1 MRRQQN
7 ASVYRRLL
15 LYFIGGFEA
24 LLALFALMCFV
35 IALVLVI
42 QLNLHPGVGAQRLAN
57 VRTAGHAMVGL
68 IGAGVFGSWFGRLAV
83 RNLRDAMAKAGG
95 EQGLSQK

>member
-1 MRRQQN
+1 LRRQQN
-7 ASVYRRLL
+7 GGVYRFL

-24 LLALFALMCFV
+24 LLALFALMGFGT
-35 IALVLVI
+35 ALVLLI
-42 QLNLHPGVGAQRLAN
+42 QLNLHPGVGAQRLVN

-83 RNLRDAMAKAGG
+83 RNLRDAMAKAGE
-95 EQGLSQK
+95 EQERSQK